1 MQRKK
6 ERPSRK
12 KNTRGSGPIETLKR
26 LAILLMLIVAGA
38 VFYEMAAD
46 RPQEQKPEPEVSR
59 PLPKS
64 PGGKKVPT
72 APREPASGEAH
83 RAEPREPASEEA
95 HRAEPRE
102 PIYGEAP
109 RTEPRQQAP
118 REKPRPVPEA
128 PAPAPGK
135 IGEAPPVRV
144 SGVRIAIIIDDIGA
158 DLSPVRKLL
167 EIDAPINFAVLPHT
181 PRSVAAANLIH
192 QAGRDV
198 LLHLP
203 MEPQAYP
210 KEKPGPGSLFTSMD
224 AQEIR
229 QTLNRNLNVVPFVS
243 GVNNHMGSRFTE
255 DGEKL
260 AIVMEELK
268 KKGLFFVDS
277 RTTPRSKGGTLS
289 REMGVPFA
297 ARRIFIDNEQDY
309 NQTCRNLLE
318 VLASTRDRRQDL
330 VLIGHP
336 HATTVSALTRM
347 VPELKSR
354 GVEIVSISRLVR

>member
-1 MQRKK
+1 LQRKK

-12 KNTRGSGPIETLKR
+12 KSARGSGPIETLKR
-26 LAILLMLIVAGA
+26 LAILLMLIIAGA
-38 VFYEMAAD
+38 VFYEMTAD
-46 RPQEQKPEPEVSR
+46 RPREQKSPPEISR
-59 PLPKS
+59 PLPK
-64 PGGKKVPT
+64 PPDGKKAPT
-72 APREPASGEAH
+72 AP
-83 RAEPREPASEEA
+83 
-95 HRAEPRE
+95 RAEPRE
-102 PIYGEAP
+102 PISREAP
-109 RTEPRQQAP
+109 RLEPPRQAP
-118 REKPRPVPEA
+118 PERPRPVPEA
-128 PAPAPGK
+128 PRAEAPAPAPEK
-135 IGEAPPVRV
+135 IREAPLVRV
-144 SGVRIAIIIDDIGA
+144 LGVRIAIIIDDIGT

-181 PRSVAAANLIH
+181 PHSVAAAKLIH

-203 MEPQAYP
+203 MEPRAYP
-210 KEKPGPGSLFTSMD
+210 KEKPGPGSLFNSMD
-224 AQEIR
+224 EQEIR
-229 QTLNRNLNVVPFVS
+229 QALSRNLDVVPFVS

-268 KKGLFFVDS
+268 KRGLFFVDS
-277 RTTPRSKGGTLS
+277 RTTPRSKAGTLS

-318 VLASTRDRRQDL
+318 VLDSKRDRRRDL

-336 HATTVSALTRM
+336 YANTVSALTRM

>member
-12 KNTRGSGPIETLKR
+12 KNARGSGPIETLKR
-26 LAILLMLIVAGA
+26 LAILLMLIIAGA
-38 VFYEMAAD
+38 VFYEMTAD
-46 RPQEQKPEPEVSR
+46 RPQEQKSPPEVSR
-59 PLPKS
+59 PLSKP
-64 PGGKKVPT
+64 PGGKKAPT
-72 APREPASGEAH
+72 APREPV
-83 RAEPREPASEEA
+83 SEEA
-95 HRAEPRE
+95 PRL
-102 PIYGEAP
+102 
-109 RTEPRQQAP
+109 EPRQQAP
-118 REKPRPVPEA
+118 PERPRPVPEA
-128 PAPAPGK
+128 PQAEAPAPAPEK
-135 IGEAPPVRV
+135 IREAPSGRV

-181 PRSVAAANLIH
+181 PRSVAAAKLIH

-210 KEKPGPGSLFTSMD
+210 KEKPGPGSLLTTMD
-224 AQEIR
+224 GQQIR
-229 QTLNRNLNVVPFVS
+229 QTLARNLNVVPFVS

-268 KKGLFFVDS
+268 KRGLFFVDS
-277 RTTPRSKGGTLS
+277 RTTPRSKAGTLS
-289 REMGVPFA
+289 REVGVPFA

-309 NQTCRNLLE
+309 HQTCRNLLE
-318 VLASTRDRRQDL
+318 VLDSSRDRHRDL

-336 HATTVSALTRM
+336 YANTVSALTRM